1 MAGPCSDV
9 GPGAPAVLILA
20 GTLLAVLL
28 VPVLGGRLS
37 GLSTIQ
43 LRARLLIVGALLLQV
58 LVITV
63 VPHWPH
69 LLLVVAHGVSYVLAG
84 LFVWINR
91 RVPGLWLI
99 ALGGGLNA
107 FVIALNGGTMPA
119 SAQALRR
126 AGLEAEV
133 EGYANSEVVRDP
145 VLPWLGDVF
154 ASPTWL
160 PLQNVYSAG
169 DLLLLAGAVWAVHRS
184 CGTVLARWPR
194 RRPVDAPG

>member
-1 MAGPCSDV
+1 M
-9 GPGAPAVLILA
+9 LILA

-37 GLSTIQ
+37 GLGRLQ
-43 LRARLLIVGALLLQV
+43 LRAPLLVLAALALQV
-58 LVITV
+58 LSISI

-69 LLLVVAHGVSYVLAG
+69 ALLVVLHGASYVLAA
-84 LFVWINR
+84 LFVWVNR
-91 RVPGLWLI
+91 RLPGLWLV

-107 FVIALNGGTMPA
+107 LVIALNGGTMPA
-119 SAQALRR
+119 SAEALRR
-126 AGLEAEV
+126 AGMDAEV
-133 EGYANSEVVRDP
+133 EGYVNSEVVADP

-154 ASPTWL
+154 ASPSWL

-194 RRPVDAPG
+194 PRPEPAVRTD